1 MNTYSIVN
9 ILRYKLY
16 CIKLCHIFI
25 SSNLCKLSFF
35 PPIAFQTQT
44 WKQNWKFRF
53 QATSS
58 SFQAWHS
65 KARWQLRQSETRR
78 CWNWNSRGRW
88 QWQAAFLCLA
98 VSPEPNHSR
107 CTVRPH
113 SHKQNKTQ
121 APQAHSW
128 HQGEVVES
136 HTCSQSLRFF
146 PHGST
151 NLSILSFCIASVY
164 IYIISRATDYW
175 TCRAKPSHLIFSQ
188 ASVISLANIF
198 WNSKPPSSPSFNAV
212 SAAFA
217 RFGGAFQV
225 VAWRSIILC
234 VGIISNPTLKKCKA

>member
-164 IYIISRATDYW
+164 IYI
-175 TCRAKPSHLIFSQ
+175 
-188 ASVISLANIF
+188 
-198 WNSKPPSSPSFNAV
+198 
-212 SAAFA
+212 
-217 RFGGAFQV
+217 
-225 VAWRSIILC
+225 
-234 VGIISNPTLKKCKA
+234 